1 MTDDY
6 LLQEF
11 HEAGIW
17 LPKEKRRA
25 DAQEYASWRAL
36 NAKMDA
42 CIRVTESRISV
53 ILQTEL
59 HKRGL
64 G

>member
-17 LPKEKRRA
+17 LPEERILA
-25 DAQEYASWRAL
+25 EFEDWRSRGYSINGAAAMVRLTICRDGLAKLIGAL
-36 NAKMDA
+36 
-42 CIRVTESRISV
+42 
-53 ILQTEL
+53 
-59 HKRGL
+59 
-64 G
+64 